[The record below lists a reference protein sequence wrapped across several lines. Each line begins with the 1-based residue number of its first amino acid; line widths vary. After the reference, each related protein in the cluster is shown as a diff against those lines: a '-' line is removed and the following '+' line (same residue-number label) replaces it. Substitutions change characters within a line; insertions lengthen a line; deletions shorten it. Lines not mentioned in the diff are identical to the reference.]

1 VDYLVEKTDGTTVAR
16 EVKAGGAKRGKD
28 QLEKDKVMETEGGVP
43 VGKNAPDILRGQKI
57 PIKTEEMRY

>member
-1 VDYLVEKTDGTTVAR
+1 VNRCAEKVETCPSPL
-16 EVKAGGAKRGKD
+16 GGAKRGKD
-28 QLEKDKVMETEGGVP
+28 QLDKDKAMETAGVP